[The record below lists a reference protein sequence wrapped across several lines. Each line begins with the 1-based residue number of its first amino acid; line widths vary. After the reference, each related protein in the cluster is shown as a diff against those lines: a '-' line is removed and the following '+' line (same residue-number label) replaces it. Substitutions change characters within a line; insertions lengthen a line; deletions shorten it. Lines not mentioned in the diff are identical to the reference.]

1 MLVVYVVMRVWEG
14 KSCRRTQAEEG
25 QDEQGVTGLSEPKR
39 VSNMKKK
46 TNGETEIVRK
56 LGIATAVTVTVLE

>member
-25 QDEQGVTGLSEPKR
+25 QDEQGVTGWVLKGMGQTVFMAE
-39 VSNMKKK
+39 VSVIA
-46 TNGETEIVRK
+46 NGK
-56 LGIATAVTVTVLE
+56 QKHD